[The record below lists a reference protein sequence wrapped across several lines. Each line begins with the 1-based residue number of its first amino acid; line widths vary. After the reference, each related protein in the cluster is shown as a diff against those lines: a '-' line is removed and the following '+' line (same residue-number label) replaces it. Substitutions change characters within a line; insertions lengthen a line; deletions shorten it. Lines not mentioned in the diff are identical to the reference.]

1 VPESAFELIPTEPV
15 ADVRDLVEVMALVQ
29 DVYVSQVFID
39 HCIELV
45 RQTRENRHIE
55 LGASPRAGIALVTA
69 ARARAFICGRDHVIP
84 DDLFALAEDVL
95 LHRMRLNYEA
105 LAEGL
110 TSRSVLREI
119 LDSVGGPLM
128 DAR

>member
-1 VPESAFELIPTEPV
+1 M
-15 ADVRDLVEVMALVQ
+15 ADVRDLVEVMGLVQ
-29 DVYVSQVFID
+29 NVYVSQVFVD

-45 RQTRENRHIE
+45 RRTRENRHIE

-69 ARARAFICGRDHVIP
+69 SRARAFIHGRDHVIP
-84 DDLFALAEDVL
+84 DDLFALAEDVM

-110 TSRSVLREI
+110 TGRAVLQEI
-119 LDSVGGPLM
+119 LDSVSW
-128 DAR
+128 ARVASADILRR